1 MVKLRKW
8 IALVLLVTLVFTL
21 IGCSKRPKD
30 TKETVEVTLVPTKA
44 PTKEVK
50 PTPEPIKQVD
60 APANRRDAS
69 YQRSEVNEKTPFVQS
84 TKTLDGKFSPFF
96 STSGYDR
103 DVYSINQMKLI
114 TNDYLGAYVASIDQ
128 PTVAYQY
135 EMSVNEDN
143 TQSTYK
149 FWIKNGICFSDGHE
163 LNADDVLF
171 NFYVYLDP
179 LYDGS
184 STMYSVPIHGLKA
197 YQSQIQDEA
206 IADAKNAEF
215 ASIAKEKVD
224 TALTG
229 TGDALVTT
237 KLWDM
242 VRECI
247 KADSDVLIANAY
259 LPEDLGLIGPENY
272 LETNDKTSIILF
284 YVASCLGNQAI
295 SYKDGKYS
303 FDSLTGLSADK
314 MGEYSAE
321 DYIDASLKVI
331 QASMTP
337 VEYDSTF
344 GYEVVNDA
352 YSYFALQEKVIF
364 LENNKGTVK
373 SISGITKGKEIC
385 ADGIERETV
394 TVLVDGVD
402 PTTIEKFSFEVAPM
416 HYYAGQ
422 QLHDAANGVDHFGVE
437 YSSTSFLKSLKEK
450 NGLPVGCGPYKA
462 TDVNGNE
469 NPTAD
474 GFYNN
479 GICYLMANDNFI
491 LSKPQIKYVRF
502 KTITSGSEM
511 DAVLTGE
518 VHYSDPSASVEKIN
532 LFTSNSEYSDLGY
545 ILIDNLGYG
554 YIGFSAKLIP
564 NLNERRALMSAMDT
578 SLTLNQFPGGLAAV
592 IHRSMSQVSWAYP
605 DGCTAYYPF
614 DETGET
620 TKQYFLKAGF
630 VEQKDGTLLRA
641 DGSKVIYTFTLPSET
656 SDHPAGQVF
665 LKAQEILA
673 KLGIEVI
680 IDVDDA
686 VLSKLEEEII
696 TVWAAAWQAT
706 IDPDMFQVYYSDPAF
721 NQAGSPKA
729 YGLYYLFE
737 NGTDEDKAILTK
749 LNELIMQGRSSL
761 NVDERKPVY
770 EAALDKVM
778 EIAVELPTY
787 QRKNMYVYN
796 KSVIDSNS
804 LLPGDMISPY
814 LKPIDYLWNVSLK

>member
-1 MVKLRKW
+1 MVKLRKKV
-8 IALVLLVTLVFTL
+8 ALFLIVTLVFTL
-21 IGCSKRPKD
+21 IGCSKKS
-30 TKETVEVTLVPTKA
+30 KETNEDTTLIPTQA
-44 PTKEVK
+44 PTKEVL
-50 PTPEPIKQVD
+50 PTKEPTKKID

-69 YQRSEVNEKTPFVQS
+69 YQRSQVNEKTPFVLS

-103 DVYSINQMKLI
+103 DVYSITQMKLI
-114 TNDYLGAYVASIDQ
+114 TNDYLGAYVANIDQ
-128 PTVAYQY
+128 PSVAYQY

-149 FWIKNGICFSDGHE
+149 FWIKNGIFFSDGHE

-184 STMYSVPIHGLKA
+184 STMYSIPIHGLKA
-197 YQSQIQDEA
+197 YQSQIPDEA

-215 ASIAKEKVD
+215 AALAKEKVD
-224 TALTG
+224 AALAG

-237 KLWDM
+237 KLWDI

-247 KADSDVLIANAY
+247 KSDSEILIANEY
-259 LPEDLGLIGPENY
+259 LPEDFGLSGPEDY
-272 LETNDKTSIILF
+272 LETNHKSSIILF
-284 YVASCLGNQAI
+284 YIASSLGNQAI
-295 SYKDGKYS
+295 SYQDGKYN
-303 FDSLTGLSADK
+303 FDPLTGLSADQ
-314 MGEYSAE
+314 MGEYTAE

-337 VEYDSTF
+337 AEYDSTF

-352 YSYFALQEKVIF
+352 YSYFALQEKVAF
-364 LENNKGTVK
+364 LEDNKGTVK

-385 ADGIERETV
+385 ADGVERETV

-422 QLHDAANGVDHFGVE
+422 QLHDKANGVDHFGVE
-437 YSSTSFLKSLKEK
+437 FSSLSFMKSLKEK
-450 NGLPVGCGPYKA
+450 NGLPVGCGPYKV

-479 GICYLMANDNFI
+479 GICYFIANDNFI
-491 LSKPQIKYVRF
+491 LSKPQIKYVRY
-502 KTITSGSEM
+502 KTITSGSEL

-518 VHYSDPSASVEKIN
+518 VHYSDPSASVERIN
-532 LFTSNSEYSDLGY
+532 LITSNSDYSDLDY

-554 YIGFSAKLIP
+554 YIGISGKLIP
-564 NLNERRALMSAMDT
+564 DINERRALMSAMDT
-578 SLTLNQFPGGLAAV
+578 SLTLNQYPGGLAAV
-592 IHRSMSQVSWAYP
+592 IYRSMSQVSWAYP

-620 TKQYFLKAGF
+620 TKQYLLKAGF
-630 VEQKDGTLLRA
+630 MEQKDGTLLRP
-641 DGSKVIYTFTLPSET
+641 DGSKAIYTFTLPTET

-673 KLGIEVI
+673 KLGIQVI

-706 IDPDMFQVYYSDPAF
+706 IDPDMFQVYYSDPAV
-721 NQAGSPKA
+721 NQAGSPKS

-796 KSVIDSNS
+796 KSVIDSTS
-804 LLPGDMISPY
+804 LIPSSEISPY
-814 LKPIDYLWNVSLK
+814 FGPLAYLWNVSLK